1 MSASPLKADILLRLG
16 GVSLVPQADIQP
28 VPNGRTIAVPFTL
41 GLRRGE
47 LPELALQTV
56 EIDRLG
62 DELGGAVG
70 TRRGRGRRRDPG
82 SRPFLARAAPGPA
95 TAHRASWALIPA
107 HSPLG
112 PTVSSTPA

>member
-62 DELGGAVG
+62 DELGGAVV
-70 TRRGRGRRRDPG
+70 TRRGRARPRDRC
-82 SRPFLARAAPGPA
+82 SRPYLALAA
-95 TAHRASWALIPA
+95 TAPAQAPLASLSLLAPQT
-107 HSPLG
+107 PLA
-112 PTVSSTPA
+112 PTIF

>member
-56 EIDRLG
+56 EIDWLG
-62 DELGGAVG
+62 DELGGAVV
-70 TRRGRGRRRDPG
+70 TRQGRARRRDGG
-82 SRPFLARAAPGPA
+82 SRPYLAAAAAAPA
-95 TAHRASWALIPA
+95 MAHGL
-107 HSPLG
+107 LG
-112 PTVSSTPA
+112 RSSRPRRRWRRGSCRR